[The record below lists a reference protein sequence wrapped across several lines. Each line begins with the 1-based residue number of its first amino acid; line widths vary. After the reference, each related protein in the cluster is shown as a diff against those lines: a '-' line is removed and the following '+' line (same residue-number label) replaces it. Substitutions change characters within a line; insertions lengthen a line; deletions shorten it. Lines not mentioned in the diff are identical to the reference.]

1 MMATNAN
8 ELELTERL
16 KLIESMIAEGRRRQ
30 ESWGWSFVLWG
41 VAYYIAIGWSTWG
54 NGRLPWPQ
62 LAWPVTMIVAS
73 IATAVFASR
82 ITKRGPETTLG
93 RAMGAVWWS
102 MGFSMFVLMFS
113 LSASGRYDLH
123 VFAAIIASLMGTANA
138 ASSIILK
145 WKMQLACA
153 MVWWAAAVVA
163 CFGSAAECGIAFLVA
178 LFLCQIVFGVYCMI
192 LEVGKREKGTAHA

>member
-1 MMATNAN
+1 MATNAN

-54 NGRLPWPQ
+54 NGRPPWPQ

-93 RAMGAVWWS
+93 RAMAAVWWS

-113 LSASGRYDLH
+113 LSVSGRYDMH
-123 VFAAIIASLMGTANA
+123 VFAAIIDF
-138 ASSIILK
+138 
-145 WKMQLACA
+145 
-153 MVWWAAAVVA
+153 AVGDGERRVEHHLEMEDA
-163 CFGSAAECGIAFLVA
+163 VCERGGLVGGGGRGVFRLRCGVLRLRFWLR
-178 LFLCQIVFGVYCMI
+178 LFLCQIVFGIYCMI
-192 LEVGKREKGTAHA
+192 LEAR